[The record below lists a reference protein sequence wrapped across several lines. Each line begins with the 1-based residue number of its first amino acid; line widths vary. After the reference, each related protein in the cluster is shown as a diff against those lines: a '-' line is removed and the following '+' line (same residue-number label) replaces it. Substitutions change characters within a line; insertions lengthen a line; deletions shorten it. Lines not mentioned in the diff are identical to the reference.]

1 MRRNLL
7 LSVCFL
13 MASVLFAGPVTKQQA
28 QEMAAQFLAGKSITH
43 RAASASQMHVKVVMN
58 AVDEAGQPYLYAV
71 QPDNQRGFVIVSG
84 DDRFRDVLGY
94 SESGTFDNANM
105 PDNMRAWLQGYV
117 DEMKHLKAIGYQP
130 SASAA
135 HRTSGVKKAISP
147 LIQTHWD
154 QGAPYNDICKN
165 YFVYKDAVTGC
176 VATAMAQVMYY
187 SARKHGDNTYTTTVE
202 IPGYTTGYNYSVPAV
217 AVGTVI
223 NWSNMLPEY
232 TYSYNNSTGKYDI
245 PNFTA
250 EEGTAVATL
259 MKCCGVSVHMDYAN
273 SASGGSS
280 ASTSAVPNA
289 LITYFGYDKTVRYES
304 REMYTLATWTEL
316 IYDELAAARPV
327 LYSGQSSGGGHAF
340 VVDGYDGDELFHVNW
355 GWGGSQD
362 NYFALS
368 VMNPGDKSGIG
379 AGTSNDGYSYSQGAV
394 IGIQIGSGET
404 VKPTPV
410 TIGVQNFTISGSSVL
425 LSAFN
430 WTGSSQTFDVGIG
443 AVDAEGNITVIKV
456 LRSNWELDANYGL
469 SNMQCAFEK
478 DGTKANQV
486 LKVVPISKLSSED
499 KWATDFNYDKR
510 YIEVAYDAEGN
521 PTLTSYP
528 LDPALS
534 VTSFSFTGSKYKDEE
549 QPVVVTLRN
558 TGGEFYGVLYLFAST
573 DSNKGTYVNKGGVT
587 VLKDK
592 TASLTFDWTPTTSGT
607 YHVWVATDEA
617 GSNVVGQTTVS
628 IGINTHAP
636 TGPFII
642 SALSVTDADETSW
655 TTDGNG
661 SILVDVYSKTIEVA
675 PTIKNISNTNYGGLT
690 VRFYLQK
697 WDGSAWVNIKNV
709 YAEGLSINA
718 GKTASFSEIV
728 YGNSYDYGK
737 YRIVLKVNN
746 TEYDA
751 RYTLNLTM
759 GYNTTDA
766 NGNLVR
772 VKTASSDVTVASD
785 AVAVD
790 LSEFNYTAITP
801 NSNPNTLYIIGGSQT
816 APASLDGKNV
826 VKGGTI
832 GTLNLTDGYAFSTPV
847 AFHADN
853 VTYTRTI
860 NSYYNNGE
868 GWTTLML
875 PFEATVSNA
884 VRNLTWYE
892 PDRRFWLMEFSGDA
906 GSSVNFSHAT
916 GTTIKANTPYI
927 IALPGAAY
935 GEYSLEGGGKN
946 TLTFTATD
954 VDFTANAK
962 ASSTG
967 SNYKFVGTTTNTS
980 NKVMYKLNAAGNSFE
995 KGTVT
1000 ESPFRAYFEGTST
1013 AATATSLGISFGG
1026 NTTGIAEI
1034 DTLLRVEDN
1043 KFYNLNGQRVSQP
1056 KKGLYIVNGKK
1067 VVIK

>member
-43 RAASASQMHVKVVMN
+43 RAASASQMHIKVVMN

-84 DDRFRDVLGY
+84 DDRFRDFLGY

-135 HRTSGVKKAISP
+135 HRASGVKKAISP
-147 LIQTHWD
+147 LIQTHWNQD
-154 QGAPYNDICKN
+154 DPYNQKCPNFFEYGKS
-165 YFVYKDAVTGC
+165 VTGC
-176 VATAMAQVMYY
+176 VATAMAQIMYY
-187 SARKHGDNTYTTTVE
+187 HKYPETVLAD
-202 IPGYTTGYNYSVPAV
+202 INGYNCARNWTNKGQIHVNGISAGTSLEWNKILPDYS
-217 AVGTVI
+217 GSY
-223 NWSNMLPEY
+223 SN
-232 TYSYNNSTGKYDI
+232 DQ
-245 PNFTA
+245 A
-250 EEGTAVATL
+250 DAVATL
-259 MKCCGVSVHMDYAN
+259 MQVCGASVQMDYAN

-289 LITYFGYDKTVRYES
+289 LITYFGYDESVRYES

-316 IYDELAAARPV
+316 IYGELAAARPV

-404 VKPTPV
+404 VEPTPV
-410 TIGVQNFTISGSSVL
+410 IIGIHSFTISGSSVL

-443 AVDAEGNITVIKV
+443 AVDAEGKITVIKT
-456 LRSNWELDANYGL
+456 LKSNWALNANSGQY
-469 SNMQCAFEK
+469 NMECAFEK

-486 LKVVPISKLSSED
+486 LKVVPISKLSSKD

-528 LDPALS
+528 LDPHLS

-549 QPVVVTLRN
+549 QPVAVTLSN

-573 DSNKGTYVNKGGVT
+573 DSNNKGTYVNKGGVT

-592 TASLTFDWTPTTSGT
+592 TASLTFEWTPATSGT

-628 IGINTHAP
+628 IDINAHVP

-642 SALSVTDADETSW
+642 LALSVTDADETSW
-655 TTDGNG
+655 TTDGDGN
-661 SILVDVYSKTIEVA
+661 ILVDVYSKTIEVA
-675 PTIKNISNTNYGGLT
+675 PTIKNISSTNYGSLN
-690 VRFYLQK
+690 VDFYLQK
-697 WDGSAWVNIKNV
+697 WNGSSWVDLSNV
-709 YAEGLSINA
+709 YANGLSMQA
-718 GKTASFSEIV
+718 GKTKPFSEIV

-737 YRIVLKVNN
+737 YRIVLKVNGN
-746 TEYDA
+746 EYDT

-759 GYNTTDA
+759 GYNTTNA

-816 APASLDGKNV
+816 APTSLNGRNV

-847 AFHADN
+847 DFHANN

-860 NSYYNNGE
+860 NSYYSAGA
-868 GWTTLML
+868 GWTTLVL
-875 PFEATVSNA
+875 PFEATVSNSDG
-884 VRNLTWYE
+884 NLTWYD

-927 IALPGAAY
+927 IALPGDAY
-935 GEYSLEGGGKN
+935 GEYSLVGKN
-946 TLTFTATD
+946 TLTFTATN

-962 ASSTG
+962 ASTTG
-967 SNYKFVGTTTNTS
+967 TNYKFVGTTTNTD
-980 NKVMYKLNAAGNSFE
+980 NKVMYKLNAAGNSF
-995 KGTVT
+995 KKDTVT

-1034 DTLLRVEDN
+1034 DTLRKVEDN

>member
-43 RAASASQMHVKVVMN
+43 RASSASQMHVKVVMN

-117 DEMKHLKAIGYQP
+117 EEMKHLKAIGYQP

-147 LIQTHWD
+147 LIQTHWN
-154 QGAPYNDICKN
+154 QGAPYNQKCPDFFTFGKS
-165 YFVYKDAVTGC
+165 VTGC
-176 VATAMAQVMYY
+176 VATAMAQVIYY
-187 SARKHGDNTYTTTVE
+187 SSMKAGKLPNKTLAAIDAYYCSTTWGDLGKVHVDAVPVETTLD
-202 IPGYTTGYNYSVPAV
+202 
-217 AVGTVI
+217 
-223 NWSNMLPEY
+223 WDNMLEDY
-232 TYSYNNSTGKYDI
+232 TGSSTEVQK
-245 PNFTA
+245 
-250 EEGTAVATL
+250 TAVATL
-259 MKCCGVSVHMDYAN
+259 MQVCGASVQMDYAN

-280 ASTSAVPNA
+280 ASTSLVPSA
-289 LITYFGYDKTVRYES
+289 LVTYFGYDGTVRKMS
-304 REMYTLATWTEL
+304 RDAYTLATWTEL

-327 LYSGQSSGGGHAF
+327 LYDGQSSGGGHAF

-410 TIGVQNFTISGSSVL
+410 TIGIHSFTISGSSVL

-443 AVDAEGNITVIKV
+443 AVDAEGTITVIEV
-456 LRSNWELDANYGL
+456 LRSYWVLQETEGL
-469 SNMQCAFEK
+469 YDMPCAFGK

-486 LKVVPISKLSSED
+486 LKVVPISKLSSKD

-528 LDPALS
+528 LNPALS
-534 VTSFSFTGSKYKDEE
+534 VTSFSFTGSKYKGEE

-573 DSNKGTYVNKGGVT
+573 DSNNKGTYVNKGGVT

-592 TASLTFDWTPTTSGT
+592 TASLTFDWTPATSGT
-607 YHVWVATDEA
+607 YHIWVATDAA
-617 GSNVVGQTTVS
+617 GNHVIGDTTVS
-628 IGINTHAP
+628 IGINAHAP
-636 TGPFII
+636 AGPFII

-655 TTDGNG
+655 TTDGYGNT
-661 SILVDVYSKTIEVA
+661 LVDVYSKTIEVA
-675 PTIKNISNTNYGGLT
+675 PTIKNISSTNYGNLN
-690 VRFYLQK
+690 VDFYLQK
-697 WDGSAWVNIKNV
+697 WNGSSWVDVDNV
-709 YAEGLSINA
+709 YANGLSIQA
-718 GKTASFSEIV
+718 GKTAPFNAIG

-737 YRIVLKVNN
+737 YRIVLKVNGN
-746 TEYDA
+746 EYDT

-772 VKTASSDVTVASD
+772 VKTDNSSVSVAAD

-790 LSEFNYTAITP
+790 LSDFDYTSITP
-801 NSNPNTLYIIGGSQT
+801 NSNPNTLYIIDDSQT

-832 GTLNLTDGYAFSTPV
+832 VTLNLTDGYAFSTPV
-847 AFHADN
+847 AFHANN
-853 VTYTRTI
+853 VTYTRTF

-875 PFEATVSNA
+875 PFEATVSNSDG
-884 VRNLTWYE
+884 NLTWYD

-906 GSSVNFSHAT
+906 GSLVNFSHAT

-935 GEYSLEGGGKN
+935 GEYSLVGKN
-946 TLTFTATD
+946 TLTFTATH
-954 VDFTANAK
+954 VDFMANAK
-962 ASSTG
+962 ACSTG

>member
-1 MRRNLL
+1 
-7 LSVCFL
+7 

-43 RAASASQMHVKVVMN
+43 RTSSASQMHVKVVMN

-154 QGAPYNDICKN
+154 QDDPYNQKCPNFFEYGKS
-165 YFVYKDAVTGC
+165 VTGC
-176 VATAMAQVMYY
+176 VATAMAQVIYY
-187 SARKHGDNTYTTTVE
+187 SSKKAGKIPAKTLAAINAYDCSTTWGNLGKVHVDAVPVE
-202 IPGYTTGYNYSVPAV
+202 TTLD
-217 AVGTVI
+217 
-223 NWSNMLPEY
+223 WDNMLEDY
-232 TYSYNNSTGKYDI
+232 TDDPT
-245 PNFTA
+245 
-250 EEGTAVATL
+250 EVQETAVATL
-259 MKCCGVSVHMDYAN
+259 MQICGAAVHMDYAN

-280 ASTSAVPNA
+280 ASTSEVPYA
-289 LITYFGYDKTVRYES
+289 LITYFGYDETVRYES
-304 REMYTLATWTEL
+304 RGMYTLATWTEL

-379 AGTSNDGYSYSQGAV
+379 AGTSNDGYSYSQGAA

-404 VKPTPV
+404 VEPTPV
-410 TIGVQNFTISGSSVL
+410 TIGVHSFTISGSSVL

-443 AVDAEGNITVIKV
+443 AVDAEGNITVIKT
-456 LRSNWELDANYGL
+456 LQSSWALNENGGL
-469 SNMQCAFEK
+469 YDMPCVFEK

-486 LKVVPISKLSSED
+486 LKVVPISKLSSKV

-534 VTSFSFTGSKYKDEE
+534 VTDFNFTGSKYKDEE
-549 QPVVVTLRN
+549 QPVVVTLGN

-573 DSNKGTYVNKGGVT
+573 DSNNKGTYVNKGGVT

-592 TASLTFDWTPTTSGT
+592 TASLTFDWTPATSGT
-607 YHVWVATDEA
+607 YHVWVATDQA
-617 GSNVVGQTTVS
+617 GDHVVGQTTVS
-628 IGINTHAP
+628 IEINTHAP

-655 TTDGNG
+655 TTDSDGN
-661 SILVDVYSKTIEVA
+661 ILVDVYSKTIEVA
-675 PTIKNISNTNYGGLT
+675 PTIKNISNTNCGGLT
-690 VRFYLQK
+690 VCFYLQK
-697 WDGSAWVNIKNV
+697 WDGSAWVNINNV

-718 GKTASFSEIV
+718 GKTAPFSEIW

-860 NSYYNNGE
+860 NSYYSAGA
-868 GWTTLML
+868 GWTTLVL
-875 PFEATVSNA
+875 PFEATVSNSDG
-884 VRNLTWYE
+884 NLTWYE

-906 GSSVNFSHAT
+906 GSLVNFSHAT

-935 GEYSLEGGGKN
+935 DEYSLVGKN
-946 TLTFTATD
+946 TLTFTATN

-980 NKVMYKLNAAGNSFE
+980 NKVMYKLNAAGNRFE

-1034 DTLLRVEDN
+1034 DTLRKVEDN

>member
-1 MRRNLL
+1 M
-7 LSVCFL
+7 S
-13 MASVLFAGPVTKQQA
+13 
-28 QEMAAQFLAGKSITH
+28 
-43 RAASASQMHVKVVMN
+43 
-58 AVDEAGQPYLYAV
+58 
-71 QPDNQRGFVIVSG
+71 
-84 DDRFRDVLGY
+84 RD
-94 SESGTFDNANM
+94 A
-105 PDNMRAWLQGYV
+105 
-117 DEMKHLKAIGYQP
+117 
-130 SASAA
+130 
-135 HRTSGVKKAISP
+135 
-147 LIQTHWD
+147 
-154 QGAPYNDICKN
+154 
-165 YFVYKDAVTGC
+165 
-176 VATAMAQVMYY
+176 
-187 SARKHGDNTYTTTVE
+187 
-202 IPGYTTGYNYSVPAV
+202 
-217 AVGTVI
+217 
-223 NWSNMLPEY
+223 
-232 TYSYNNSTGKYDI
+232 
-245 PNFTA
+245 
-250 EEGTAVATL
+250 
-259 MKCCGVSVHMDYAN
+259 
-273 SASGGSS
+273 
-280 ASTSAVPNA
+280 
-289 LITYFGYDKTVRYES
+289 
-304 REMYTLATWTEL
+304 YTLATWTEL
-316 IYDELAAARPV
+316 IYDELAAERPV
-327 LYSGQSSGGGHAF
+327 LYDGQSSGGGHAF

-394 IGIQIGSGET
+394 IGIQIGSGEK
-404 VKPTPV
+404 VEPTPV

-443 AVDAEGNITVIKV
+443 AVDAEGKITVIEV
-456 LRSNWELDANYGL
+456 LHSNWVLDADHGQ
-469 SNMQCAFEK
+469 SNMECAFEK

-486 LKVVPISKLSSED
+486 LKVVPVSKLSSESE
-499 KWATDFNYDKR
+499 WATNMDYDKY

-528 LDPALS
+528 LVPALS

-549 QPVVVTLRN
+549 QPVVVTLGN

-573 DSNKGTYVNKGGVT
+573 DSNNKGTYVNKGGVT

-592 TASLTFDWTPTTSGT
+592 TASLTFDWTPATSGT

-617 GSNVVGQTTVS
+617 GSNVVEKTTVI
-628 IGINTHAP
+628 IGINAHAP
-636 TGPFII
+636 AGPFII

-655 TTDGNG
+655 TTDGEGN
-661 SILVDVYSKTIEVA
+661 ILVDVYSKTIVVA
-675 PTIKNISNTNYGGLT
+675 PTIKNISSTNYGNLN
-690 VRFYLQK
+690 VDFYLQK
-697 WDGSAWVNIKNV
+697 WNGSSWDDLSSVHAN
-709 YAEGLSINA
+709 GLSIQA
-718 GKTASFSEIV
+718 GKTAPFNAIG

-737 YRIVLKVNN
+737 YRIVLKVNGN
-746 TEYDA
+746 EYDT

-772 VKTASSDVTVASD
+772 VKTDNSSVSVAAD

-790 LSEFNYTAITP
+790 LSDFDYTSITP
-801 NSNPNTLYIIGGSQT
+801 NSNPNTLYIIDDSQT

-847 AFHADN
+847 AFHANN
-853 VTYTRTI
+853 VTYTRTF

-884 VRNLTWYE
+884 ERDLTWYE

-906 GSSVNFSHAT
+906 GSSVNFSHAA

-935 GEYSLEGGGKN
+935 GEYSLVGKN
-946 TLTFTATD
+946 TLTFTAAN

-1034 DTLLRVEDN
+1034 DTLRKVEDN

>member
-43 RAASASQMHVKVVMN
+43 RASSASQMHVKVVMN

-147 LIQTHWD
+147 LIQTRWN
-154 QGAPYNDICKN
+154 QGAPYNDICKY
-165 YFVYKDAVTGC
+165 YFQYNDAVTGC

-187 SARKHGDNTYTTTVE
+187 SAQKHGDNTYTTTVE
-202 IPGYTTGYNYSVPAV
+202 IPGYNTGYNYPVPAV
-217 AVGTVI
+217 DVKTVI

-232 TYSYNNSTGKYDI
+232 TYSYNNNTKKYDI
-245 PNFTA
+245 SNFTS
-250 EEGTAVATL
+250 EQGTAVAKL
-259 MKCCGVSVHMDYAN
+259 MQCCGVSVHMDYAN

-280 ASTSAVPNA
+280 ASISEVPNA
-289 LITYFGYDKTVRYES
+289 LITYFGYDETVRYES
-304 REMYTLATWTEL
+304 RGMYTLATWTEL

-327 LYSGQSSGGGHAF
+327 LYGGQSSGGGHAF

-368 VMNPGDKSGIG
+368 VMNPGDNSGIG
-379 AGTSNDGYSYSQGAV
+379 ASTSNDGYSFGQEAV
-394 IGIQIGSGET
+394 IGIQIGSGQTYSEPKKMTFKELSISGNVIHTKVRNYNNET
-404 VKPTPV
+404 LTFNYGFGYIDEFGNVEQF
-410 TIGVQNFTISGSSVL
+410 GVHTYQFGYMYGNDDFYTTISGTAKPAGTYKIVRISRLNGTTDWVVQDDEYVEAVFDGSSVTL
-425 LSAFN
+425 TKHPVVSLEA
-430 WTGSSQTFDVGIG
+430 QTF
-443 AVDAEGNITVIKV
+443 NFT
-456 LRSNWELDANYGL
+456 
-469 SNMQCAFEK
+469 
-478 DGTKANQV
+478 GTKYVNEVQ
-486 LKVVPISKLSSED
+486 P
-499 KWATDFNYDKR
+499 
-510 YIEVAYDAEGN
+510 IEVAIKNNGD
-521 PTLTSYP
+521 
-528 LDPALS
+528 
-534 VTSFSFTGSKYKDEE
+534 
-549 QPVVVTLRN
+549 
-558 TGGEFYGVLYLFAST
+558 EFYGTLYLFAST
-573 DSNKGTYVNKGGVT
+573 TETKGEYKNLGGVT
-587 VLKDK
+587 ITKGS
-592 TASLTFDWTPTTSGT
+592 TATMTFEFEPTSTGT
-607 YHVWVATDEA
+607 YNVWVATDQA
-617 GSNVVGQTTVS
+617 GSNVVGHTTVS
-628 IGINTHAP
+628 IGINAHAP
-636 TGPFII
+636 AGPFII

-661 SILVDVYSKTIEVA
+661 NILVDVYSKTIEVA

-697 WDGSAWVNIKNV
+697 WDGSAWVNINNV
-709 YAEGLSINA
+709 YANEFSINA
-718 GKTASFSEIV
+718 GKTAPFNAIG
-728 YGNSYDYGK
+728 YGIYDYGK
-737 YRIVLKVNN
+737 YRIVLNVNGN
-746 TEYDA
+746 EYDT

-759 GYNTTDA
+759 GYNTTNA

-772 VKTASSDVTVASD
+772 VKTDNSSVSVAAD

-790 LSEFNYTAITP
+790 LSDFDYTDITP

-816 APASLDGKNV
+816 APTSLDGKNV
-826 VKGGTI
+826 VKDGTI

-847 AFHADN
+847 DFHANN
-853 VTYTRTI
+853 VTYTRTF

-875 PFEATVSNA
+875 PFEATVSNSDG
-884 VRNLTWYE
+884 NLTWYD

-980 NKVMYKLNAAGNSFE
+980 NKVKYKLNAAGNSFA